1 MAAEIYASAAGTIA
15 QIWILSELFPRKQSV
30 KKVYIVG
37 WILLNFCIAHFVL
50 LPNIWQSLLGMG
62 VMLLMSCIM
71 LEGKT
76 EQKMLV
82 IIACNVFMILVSM
95 LRGRITFFLSGKSI
109 NEISIQGS
117 ESLARVLG
125 IVLTNTLYLVTAY
138 ILTRFFHDKIKLKKE
153 EYIIIIIFYIIFL
166 IVVLLSIAMSRN
178 VDFSLIWQKTFLIL
192 DMLMFIANIIVLKM
206 IFHINQQNHYEMEN
220 ALLHMQI
227 MQQEKRI
234 REEEKNYR
242 EVQLL
247 RHDLKRYLV
256 TYRQLLQDGKYEVIE
271 ADIDKILGKRLNT
284 NHCVYTENTILN
296 AVICEKMEQ
305 CSIKNIKIEV
315 QVNAD
320 KDMDS
325 IEYGVVL
332 SNLLDNAIEAEEQE
346 KEENRYI
353 CLNIGVEQN
362 MIHLV
367 VSNYISE
374 SVLQNNALLETSKK
388 NKQLHGIGLRGVK
401 EFVNNKEGEIEIFE
415 ENQMFVV
422 HICVCVYSMPKMG
435 KVRQIY

>member
-1 MAAEIYASAAGTIA
+1 MEVVSMAAEIYASAAGTIA

-125 IVLTNTLYLVTAY
+125 IVLTNTLYLLTAY
-138 ILTRFFHDKIKLKKE
+138 ILTCFFHDKIKLKKE
-153 EYIIIIIFYIIFL
+153 EYIIIIIYYIIFL

-220 ALLHMQI
+220 ALLYMQI
-227 MQQEKRI
+227 TQQEKRI

-256 TYRQLLQDGKYEVIE
+256 TYRQLLQEGKYEVIE

-367 VSNYISE
+367 VSNYIAE

-415 ENQMFVV
+415 ENHMFVV
-422 HICVCVYSMPKMG
+422 HICVCV
-435 KVRQIY
+435 

>member
-1 MAAEIYASAAGTIA
+1 MEVVSMAAEIYASAAGTIA

-71 LEGKT
+71 LEGRT

-95 LRGRITFFLSGKSI
+95 LRGRITFFLSGESI

-153 EYIIIIIFYIIFL
+153 EYIIIIIYYIIFL

-220 ALLHMQI
+220 ALLYMQI
-227 MQQEKRI
+227 TQQEKRI

-256 TYRQLLQDGKYEVIE
+256 TYRQLLQEGKYEVIE

-367 VSNYISE
+367 VDNYISE

-401 EFVNNKEGEIEIFE
+401 EFVKNKKGEIEIFE
-415 ENQMFVV
+415 ENHMFVV
-422 HICVCVYSMPKMG
+422 HICVCV
-435 KVRQIY
+435 

>member
-71 LEGKT
+71 LEGRT

-95 LRGRITFFLSGKSI
+95 LRGRITFFLSGESI

-227 MQQEKRI
+227 TQQEKRI

-256 TYRQLLQDGKYEVIE
+256 TYRQLLQEGKYEVIE

-332 SNLLDNAIEAEEQE
+332 LNLLDNAIEAEEQE

-415 ENQMFVV
+415 ENHMFVV
-422 HICVCVYSMPKMG
+422 HICVCV
-435 KVRQIY
+435 

>member
-1 MAAEIYASAAGTIA
+1 MEVVSMAAEIYASAAGTIA

-71 LEGKT
+71 LEGRT

-95 LRGRITFFLSGKSI
+95 LRGRITFFLSEESI

-153 EYIIIIIFYIIFL
+153 EYIIVIIFYIIFL

-220 ALLHMQI
+220 ALLYMQI
-227 MQQEKRI
+227 TQQEKRI

-256 TYRQLLQDGKYEVIE
+256 TYRQLLQERKYEVIE

-305 CSIKNIKIEV
+305 CSIKNIKIEM

-332 SNLLDNAIEAEEQE
+332 LNLLDNAIEAEEQE

-374 SVLQNNALLETSKK
+374 SVLQNNTLLETSKK

-415 ENQMFVV
+415 ENHMFVV
-422 HICVCVYSMPKMG
+422 HICVCV
-435 KVRQIY
+435 

>member
-1 MAAEIYASAAGTIA
+1 MEVVSMAAEIYASAAGTIA

-37 WILLNFCIAHFVL
+37 WILLNFCIVHFVL

-82 IIACNVFMILVSM
+82 IIVCNVFMILVSM
-95 LRGRITFFLSGKSI
+95 LRGRITFFLSGESI

-153 EYIIIIIFYIIFL
+153 EYIIIIIYYIIFL

-220 ALLHMQI
+220 ALLYMQI
-227 MQQEKRI
+227 TQQEKRI

-256 TYRQLLQDGKYEVIE
+256 TYRQLLQEGKYEVIE

-415 ENQMFVV
+415 ENHMFVV
-422 HICVCVYSMPKMG
+422 HICVCV
-435 KVRQIY
+435 

>member
-1 MAAEIYASAAGTIA
+1 MEVVSMAAEIYASAAGTIA

-82 IIACNVFMILVSM
+82 IIVCNVFMILVSM
-95 LRGRITFFLSGKSI
+95 LRGRITFFLSGESI

-138 ILTRFFHDKIKLKKE
+138 ILTRFFHDKIKLTKE
-153 EYIIIIIFYIIFL
+153 EYIIIIIYYIIFL

-220 ALLHMQI
+220 ALLYMQI
-227 MQQEKRI
+227 TQQEKRI
-234 REEEKNYR
+234 REEEKTIGKFNY
-242 EVQLL
+242 
-247 RHDLKRYLV
+247 
-256 TYRQLLQDGKYEVIE
+256 
-271 ADIDKILGKRLNT
+271 
-284 NHCVYTENTILN
+284 CV
-296 AVICEKMEQ
+296 
-305 CSIKNIKIEV
+305 
-315 QVNAD
+315 
-320 KDMDS
+320 
-325 IEYGVVL
+325 
-332 SNLLDNAIEAEEQE
+332 
-346 KEENRYI
+346 
-353 CLNIGVEQN
+353 
-362 MIHLV
+362 MI
-367 VSNYISE
+367 
-374 SVLQNNALLETSKK
+374 
-388 NKQLHGIGLRGVK
+388 
-401 EFVNNKEGEIEIFE
+401 
-415 ENQMFVV
+415 
-422 HICVCVYSMPKMG
+422 
-435 KVRQIY
+435 

>member
-1 MAAEIYASAAGTIA
+1 MEVVSMATEIYASAAGTIA

-71 LEGKT
+71 LEGRT

-95 LRGRITFFLSGKSI
+95 LRGRITFFLSGESI

-153 EYIIIIIFYIIFL
+153 EYIIIIIYYIIFL

-227 MQQEKRI
+227 TQQEKRI

-256 TYRQLLQDGKYEVIE
+256 TYRQLLQEGKYEVIE

-401 EFVNNKEGEIEIFE
+401 EFVNNKEGEIEIFK
-415 ENQMFVV
+415 ENHMFVV
-422 HICVCVYSMPKMG
+422 HICVCV
-435 KVRQIY
+435 

>member
-50 LPNIWQSLLGMG
+50 LSNIWQSLLGMG

-227 MQQEKRI
+227 TQQEKRI

-256 TYRQLLQDGKYEVIE
+256 TYRQLLQDGKYEIIE

-305 CSIKNIKIEV
+305 CSIKTIKIEV

-325 IEYGVVL
+325 IEYGVML

-415 ENQMFVV
+415 ENHMLVV
-422 HICVCVYSMPKMG
+422 HICVCV
-435 KVRQIY
+435 

>member
-1 MAAEIYASAAGTIA
+1 MEVVSMAAEIYASAAGTIA

-82 IIACNVFMILVSM
+82 IIVCNVFMILVSM
-95 LRGRITFFLSGKSI
+95 LRGRITFFLSGESI

-153 EYIIIIIFYIIFL
+153 EYIIIIIYYIIF
-166 IVVLLSIAMSRN
+166 
-178 VDFSLIWQKTFLIL
+178 LIWQKTFLIL

-220 ALLHMQI
+220 ALLYMQI
-227 MQQEKRI
+227 TQQEKRI
-234 REEEKNYR
+234 REEEKTIGKFNY
-242 EVQLL
+242 
-247 RHDLKRYLV
+247 
-256 TYRQLLQDGKYEVIE
+256 
-271 ADIDKILGKRLNT
+271 
-284 NHCVYTENTILN
+284 CV
-296 AVICEKMEQ
+296 
-305 CSIKNIKIEV
+305 
-315 QVNAD
+315 
-320 KDMDS
+320 
-325 IEYGVVL
+325 
-332 SNLLDNAIEAEEQE
+332 
-346 KEENRYI
+346 
-353 CLNIGVEQN
+353 
-362 MIHLV
+362 MI
-367 VSNYISE
+367 
-374 SVLQNNALLETSKK
+374 
-388 NKQLHGIGLRGVK
+388 
-401 EFVNNKEGEIEIFE
+401 
-415 ENQMFVV
+415 
-422 HICVCVYSMPKMG
+422 
-435 KVRQIY
+435 

>member
-1 MAAEIYASAAGTIA
+1 MEVVSMAAEIYASAAGTIA

-125 IVLTNTLYLVTAY
+125 ILLTNTLYLVTAY

-153 EYIIIIIFYIIFL
+153 EYIIVIIFYIIFL

-220 ALLHMQI
+220 ALLYMQI
-227 MQQEKRI
+227 TQQEKRI

-256 TYRQLLQDGKYEVIE
+256 TYRQLLQEGKYEVIE

-305 CSIKNIKIEV
+305 CSIKNIKIEM

-415 ENQMFVV
+415 ENHMFVV
-422 HICVCVYSMPKMG
+422 HICVCV
-435 KVRQIY
+435 

>member
-1 MAAEIYASAAGTIA
+1 MEVVSMAAEIYASTAGTIA

-71 LEGKT
+71 LEGKK

-109 NEISIQGS
+109 NEINIQGS

-125 IVLTNTLYLVTAY
+125 IVLTNTLYLLTAY
-138 ILTRFFHDKIKLKKE
+138 ILTCFFHDKIKLKKE
-153 EYIIIIIFYIIFL
+153 EYIIIIIYYIIFL

-220 ALLHMQI
+220 ALLYMQI
-227 MQQEKRI
+227 TQQEKRI

-256 TYRQLLQDGKYEVIE
+256 TYRQLLQEGKYEVIE

-367 VSNYISE
+367 VGNYISE

-401 EFVNNKEGEIEIFE
+401 EFVKNKKGEIEIFE
-415 ENQMFVV
+415 ENHMFVV
-422 HICVCVYSMPKMG
+422 HICACV
-435 KVRQIY
+435 

>member
-1 MAAEIYASAAGTIA
+1 MEVVSMAAEIYASAAGTIA

-37 WILLNFCIAHFVL
+37 WILLNFCIAHFGL

-82 IIACNVFMILVSM
+82 IIVCNVFMILVSM

-125 IVLTNTLYLVTAY
+125 ILLTNTLYLVTAY

-153 EYIIIIIFYIIFL
+153 EYIIVIIFYIIFL

-220 ALLHMQI
+220 ALLYMQI
-227 MQQEKRI
+227 TQQEKRI

-256 TYRQLLQDGKYEVIE
+256 TYRQLLQEGKYEVIE

-415 ENQMFVV
+415 ENHMFVV
-422 HICVCVYSMPKMG
+422 HICVCV
-435 KVRQIY
+435 

>member
-1 MAAEIYASAAGTIA
+1 MEVVSMAAEIYASAAGTIA

-125 IVLTNTLYLVTAY
+125 IVLTNTLYLLTAY
-138 ILTRFFHDKIKLKKE
+138 ILTCFFHDKIKLKKE
-153 EYIIIIIFYIIFL
+153 EYIIIIIYYIIFL

-220 ALLHMQI
+220 ALLYMQI
-227 MQQEKRI
+227 TQQEKRI

-256 TYRQLLQDGKYEVIE
+256 TYRQLLQEGKYEVIE

-332 SNLLDNAIEAEEQE
+332 SNLMDNAIEAEEQE

-367 VSNYISE
+367 VCNYISE

-415 ENQMFVV
+415 ENHMFVV
-422 HICVCVYSMPKMG
+422 HICVCV
-435 KVRQIY
+435 

>member
-82 IIACNVFMILVSM
+82 IIVCNVFMILVSM
-95 LRGRITFFLSGKSI
+95 LRGRITFFLSGESI

-153 EYIIIIIFYIIFL
+153 EYIIIIIYYIIFL

-192 DMLMFIANIIVLKM
+192 DMLMFIANIIDLKM

-220 ALLHMQI
+220 ALLYMQI
-227 MQQEKRI
+227 TQQEKRI

-256 TYRQLLQDGKYEVIE
+256 TYRQLLQEGKYEVIE

-388 NKQLHGIGLRGVK
+388 NKQLYGIGLRGVK

-415 ENQMFVV
+415 ENHMFVV
-422 HICVCVYSMPKMG
+422 HICVCV
-435 KVRQIY
+435 

>member
-62 VMLLMSCIM
+62 VMLLMSCII

-220 ALLHMQI
+220 ALLYMQI
-227 MQQEKRI
+227 TQQEKRI

-256 TYRQLLQDGKYEVIE
+256 TYRQLLQEGKYEVIE

-332 SNLLDNAIEAEEQE
+332 LNLLDNAIEAEEQE

-367 VSNYISE
+367 VGNYISE

-415 ENQMFVV
+415 ENHMFVV
-422 HICVCVYSMPKMG
+422 HICVCA
-435 KVRQIY
+435 

>member
-1 MAAEIYASAAGTIA
+1 MEVVSMAAEIYASAAGTIA

-125 IVLTNTLYLVTAY
+125 ILLTNTLYLVTAY

-153 EYIIIIIFYIIFL
+153 EYIIVIIFYIIFL

-220 ALLHMQI
+220 ALLYMQI
-227 MQQEKRI
+227 TQQEKRI

-256 TYRQLLQDGKYEVIE
+256 TYRQLLQEGKYEVIE

-367 VSNYISE
+367 VSNYIAE
-374 SVLQNNALLETSKK
+374 SVLQNNTLLETSKK

-401 EFVNNKEGEIEIFE
+401 EFVKNKKGEIEIFE
-415 ENQMFVV
+415 ENHMFVV
-422 HICVCVYSMPKMG
+422 HVCVCV
-435 KVRQIY
+435 

>member
-71 LEGKT
+71 LEGRT

-109 NEISIQGS
+109 NEINIQGS
-117 ESLARVLG
+117 GSLARVLG

-153 EYIIIIIFYIIFL
+153 EYIIIIIYYIIFL

-220 ALLHMQI
+220 ALLYMQI
-227 MQQEKRI
+227 TQQEKRI

-256 TYRQLLQDGKYEVIE
+256 TYRQLLQEGKYEVIE

-401 EFVNNKEGEIEIFE
+401 EFVKNKKGEIEIFE
-415 ENQMFVV
+415 ENHMFVV
-422 HICVCVYSMPKMG
+422 HICVCV
-435 KVRQIY
+435 

>member
-125 IVLTNTLYLVTAY
+125 IVLTNTLYLLTAY
-138 ILTRFFHDKIKLKKE
+138 ILTCFFHDKIKLKKE
-153 EYIIIIIFYIIFL
+153 EYIIIIIYYIIFL

-220 ALLHMQI
+220 ALLYMQI
-227 MQQEKRI
+227 TQQEKRI

-256 TYRQLLQDGKYEVIE
+256 TYRQLLQEGKYEVIE

-401 EFVNNKEGEIEIFE
+401 EFVNNKEST
-415 ENQMFVV
+415 
-422 HICVCVYSMPKMG
+422 VYKG
-435 KVRQIY
+435 LHRVGI

>member
-1 MAAEIYASAAGTIA
+1 MEVVSMAAEIYASAAGTIA

-95 LRGRITFFLSGKSI
+95 LRGRITFFLSGESI

-220 ALLHMQI
+220 ALLYMQI
-227 MQQEKRI
+227 TQQEKRI

-256 TYRQLLQDGKYEVIE
+256 TYRQLLQEGKYEVIE

-353 CLNIGVEQN
+353 CLNMGVEQN

-415 ENQMFVV
+415 ENHMFVV
-422 HICVCVYSMPKMG
+422 HICVCV
-435 KVRQIY
+435 

>member
-1 MAAEIYASAAGTIA
+1 MEVVSMAAEIYASAAGTIA

-71 LEGKT
+71 LEGRT

-95 LRGRITFFLSGKSI
+95 LRGRITFFLSGESI

-153 EYIIIIIFYIIFL
+153 EYIIIIIYYIIFL

-220 ALLHMQI
+220 ALLYMQI
-227 MQQEKRI
+227 TQQEKRI

-256 TYRQLLQDGKYEVIE
+256 TYRQLLQEGKYEVIE

-353 CLNIGVEQN
+353 CLNMGVEQN

-367 VSNYISE
+367 VSNYIAE
-374 SVLQNNALLETSKK
+374 SVLQNNTLLETSKK
-388 NKQLHGIGLRGVK
+388 NKIHLSSQTDGLNRVQQYYK
-401 EFVNNKEGEIEIFE
+401 LK
-415 ENQMFVV
+415 
-422 HICVCVYSMPKMG
+422 
-435 KVRQIY
+435 RTR

>member
-1 MAAEIYASAAGTIA
+1 MEVVSMAAEIYASAAGTIA

-153 EYIIIIIFYIIFL
+153 EYIIVIIFYIIFL

-220 ALLHMQI
+220 ALLYMQI
-227 MQQEKRI
+227 TQQEKRI

-256 TYRQLLQDGKYEVIE
+256 TYRQLLQEGKYEVIE

-415 ENQMFVV
+415 ENHMLVV
-422 HICVCVYSMPKMG
+422 HICVCA
-435 KVRQIY
+435 

>member
-153 EYIIIIIFYIIFL
+153 EYIIVIIFYIIFL

-220 ALLHMQI
+220 ALLYMQI
-227 MQQEKRI
+227 TQQEKRI

-256 TYRQLLQDGKYEVIE
+256 TYRQLLQEGKYEVIE

-415 ENQMFVV
+415 ENHMFVV
-422 HICVCVYSMPKMG
+422 HICVCV
-435 KVRQIY
+435 

>member
-1 MAAEIYASAAGTIA
+1 MEVVSMAAEIYASAAGTIA

-71 LEGKT
+71 LEGRT

-153 EYIIIIIFYIIFL
+153 EYIIIIIYYIIFL

-220 ALLHMQI
+220 ALLYMQI
-227 MQQEKRI
+227 TQQEKRI

-256 TYRQLLQDGKYEVIE
+256 TYRQLLQEGKYEVIE

-353 CLNIGVEQN
+353 CLNMGVEQN

-367 VSNYISE
+367 VSNYIAE
-374 SVLQNNALLETSKK
+374 SVLQNNTLLETSKK

-401 EFVNNKEGEIEIFE
+401 EFVKNKKGEIEIFE
-415 ENQMFVV
+415 ENHMFVV
-422 HICVCVYSMPKMG
+422 HICVCV
-435 KVRQIY
+435 

>member
-1 MAAEIYASAAGTIA
+1 MEVVSMAAEIYASAAGTIA

-125 IVLTNTLYLVTAY
+125 IVLTNTLYLLTAY

-153 EYIIIIIFYIIFL
+153 EYIIIIIYYIIFL

-220 ALLHMQI
+220 ALLYMQI
-227 MQQEKRI
+227 TQQEKRI

-256 TYRQLLQDGKYEVIE
+256 TYRQLLQEGKYEVIE

-401 EFVNNKEGEIEIFE
+401 EFVKNKKGEIEIFE
-415 ENQMFVV
+415 ENHMFVV
-422 HICVCVYSMPKMG
+422 HICACV
-435 KVRQIY
+435 

>member
-125 IVLTNTLYLVTAY
+125 IVLTNTLYLLTAY
-138 ILTRFFHDKIKLKKE
+138 ILTCFFHDKIKLKKE
-153 EYIIIIIFYIIFL
+153 EYIIIIIYYIIFL

-220 ALLHMQI
+220 ALLYMQI
-227 MQQEKRI
+227 TQQEKRI

-256 TYRQLLQDGKYEVIE
+256 TYRQLLQEGKYEVIE

-367 VSNYISE
+367 VGNYISE

-415 ENQMFVV
+415 ENHMFVV
-422 HICVCVYSMPKMG
+422 HICVCV
-435 KVRQIY
+435 